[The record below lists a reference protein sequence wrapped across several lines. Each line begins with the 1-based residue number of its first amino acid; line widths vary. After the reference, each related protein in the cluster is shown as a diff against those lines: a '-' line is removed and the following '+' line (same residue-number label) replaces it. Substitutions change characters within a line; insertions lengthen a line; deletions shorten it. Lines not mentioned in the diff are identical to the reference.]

1 MSDGWVATQNGE
13 YPRIAMFPV
22 SAPGSVAWQPDP
34 TSRLLHG
41 IVTSRK
47 YGHLVRCGRFPP
59 TMAMVR
65 IWPEAP
71 LSTRGSPLTITVT
84 WDISVFSMT
93 STAYPSRPRLI
104 PLRRETKKSTL
115 CACFSSVIMVGDP
128 AWPPGT
134 LLH

>member
-1 MSDGWVATQNGE
+1 MAGDAVWQGHVDSSSLSPNRVSAMSDGWVATQNGE

-22 SAPGSVAWQPDP
+22 SAPGSAAWQPDP

-59 TMAMVR
+59 TVAMVR

-71 LSTRGSPLTITVT
+71 LSTRGSPLI
-84 WDISVFSMT
+84 
-93 STAYPSRPRLI
+93 RQL
-104 PLRRETKKSTL
+104 
-115 CACFSSVIMVGDP
+115 
-128 AWPPGT
+128 
-134 LLH
+134 

>member
-47 YGHLVRCGRFPP
+47 YGHLVRCGRFP
-59 TMAMVR
+59 ADGGYG
-65 IWPEAP
+65 AD
-71 LSTRGSPLTITVT
+71 LAGSPVEHARLPIDDHGDLGYLSILHDEHRVPKP
-84 WDISVFSMT
+84 T
-93 STAYPSRPRLI
+93 SPNPFA
-104 PLRRETKKSTL
+104 
-115 CACFSSVIMVGDP
+115 AGDKRKARYARAFLP
-128 AWPPGT
+128 
-134 LLH
+134 